1 MSESIQINNEDM
13 PSLLYNTL
21 PNVIIDELKNA
32 KKIRKYN
39 SELAGCLENENLLSI
54 ENSPLFKKHILEIAY
69 YFLET
74 CKQNF
79 VIKELYSALRSAP
92 KLNLNELWINEQK
105 SGEYNPLHIH
115 GGLFSFVVY
124 LQIPYT
130 MSEQTKI
137 DKNLNS
143 EKVLNG
149 ATQFFDP
156 YNHFDRKIIVDKS
169 SEGLMVLFPAWVLH
183 TVYPYKGKYKNPRV
197 TISGNINLYT

>member
-1 MSESIQINNEDM
+1 MIKRESDST
-13 PSLLYNTL
+13 PT
-21 PNVIIDELKNA
+21 
-32 KKIRKYN
+32 RK
-39 SELAGCLENENLLSI
+39 
-54 ENSPLFKKHILEIAY
+54 
-69 YFLET
+69 
-74 CKQNF
+74 
-79 VIKELYSALRSAP
+79 

-137 DKNLNS
+137 DKNLSS